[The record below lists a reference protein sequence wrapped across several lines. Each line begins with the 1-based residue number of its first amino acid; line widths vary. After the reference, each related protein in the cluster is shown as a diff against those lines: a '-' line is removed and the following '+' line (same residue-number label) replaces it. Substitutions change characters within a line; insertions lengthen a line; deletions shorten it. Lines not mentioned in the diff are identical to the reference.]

1 MGRKRKLFLAKLLII
16 FAVSFAFLAHHYFYD
31 KYCLE
36 VRYGF
41 DFGSG
46 AIKSKAAIYDTCQ
59 GKIHKIFGQFEKPVK
74 FIECLKAADEG
85 QLVIGEQCIVRAL
98 IEFHNFEREYNI
110 SCNKDK
116 CAGVATAWARKAQN
130 VDEIFKDLAAVGITL
145 KVLSQEE
152 EGEFGFKTVI
162 QSEKAEKYDPNKIV
176 VWDIGG
182 GSFQLSTYDDE
193 GKIHVYR
200 GPQGVE
206 SFERELRR
214 VFDLPKTAPNPFF
227 SGDML
232 TKAFE
237 YAYKNYG
244 EAVLS
249 DPVIAR
255 KLRDPEVKVFA
266 IGGPMTRGLKD
277 EMDVPEF
284 ATQLDLE
291 ATALLFSNRSVEDVF
306 WNSFPKLPSHYVPSA
321 QVSVILIHGIMRG
334 AGIKEMQIIDAAL
347 GDYVL
352 NDVALWKKQAED
364 SEANKH

>member
-1 MGRKRKLFLAKLLII
+1 MGRKRKFFLVKILII
-16 FAVSFAFLAHHYFYD
+16 FAISFAFLAHNYFYD
-31 KYCLE
+31 KFCFE
-36 VRYGF
+36 TRYAF

-74 FIECLKAADEG
+74 FIECLKTQDEG
-85 QLVIGEQCIVRAL
+85 KVVVGEHCIVRAI

-110 SCNKDK
+110 SCQKDK
-116 CAGVATAWARKAQN
+116 CAGVATAWARRATN
-130 VDEIFKDLAAVGITL
+130 VEEIFKDLADVGVTL

-162 QSEKAEKYDPNKIV
+162 NSEEGRKYDPNKVI

-206 SFERELRR
+206 SFEKELRR
-214 VFDLPKTAPNPFF
+214 VFNLPKTAVNPFF
-227 SGDML
+227 SGDLL

-244 EAVLS
+244 ETILS
-249 DPVIAR
+249 DPLIAR
-255 KLRDPEVKVFA
+255 KLRDPDVKVFA

-284 ATQLDLE
+284 ATQQDLE
-291 ATALLFSNRSVEDVF
+291 ATALLFANRSVEDVF

-321 QVSVILIHGIMRG
+321 QVSVILIHGIMR
-334 AGIKEMQIIDAAL
+334 ELAL
-347 GDYVL
+347 KRCKL
-352 NDVALWKKQAED
+352 SML
-364 SEANKH
+364 H